1 MTEQSQTLRTLLIE
15 GREYE
20 TLYTGKFER
29 RQHYSIPDPKK
40 LFCIIPGVILRIHVH
55 PGKKVQR
62 DERLL
67 ILEAMKMQ
75 NDILSPIEGKV
86 KTVHVEVGAMVPKGT
101 LLIEFE

>member
-1 MTEQSQTLRTLLIE
+1 MRTLVIE

-29 RQHYSIPDPKK
+29 RRKYSMPDPKM
-40 LFCIIPGVILRIHVH
+40 FYCTIPGVILQIYVRR
-55 PGKKVQR
+55 GKKVQR

-67 ILEAMKMQ
+67 VLEAMKMQ
-75 NDILSPIEGKV
+75 NDILSPVEGKV
-86 KTVHVEVGAMVPKGT
+86 KTVHVEVGAMVPRGT

>member
-1 MTEQSQTLRTLLIE
+1 MTEQPQTMRTLLIE
-15 GREYE
+15 DREYE

-29 RQHYSIPDPKK
+29 RRQYSIPDPKK
-40 LFCIIPGVILRIHVH
+40 LHCVIPGVILRIHVQ
-55 PGKKVQR
+55 PGRKVQR
-62 DERLL
+62 DEPLL

-86 KTVHVEVGAMVPKGT
+86 KTVHVEVGAMVPRGT

>member
-1 MTEQSQTLRTLLIE
+1 MTAQPQEMKTLLIE
-15 GREYE
+15 DREYE

-29 RQHYSIPDPKK
+29 RRQYTQPDPKK
-40 LFCIIPGVILRIHVH
+40 LRCIIPGVILRIHVQ
-55 PGKKVQR
+55 PGRKVQR

-67 ILEAMKMQ
+67 VLEAMKMQ

-86 KTVHVEVGAMVPKGT
+86 KTVHVQVGAMVPKGT